1 MPFPLLWALWVAL
14 VDFLPMI
21 GGALAGIPIVLFAP
35 SHSLTAGIVT
45 LIVFLVYTQ
54 LENHVL
60 NPVIMSKTVRIT
72 PLLVLVSVLVAASLG
87 DWIGGL
93 FGGFVAALL
102 AIPAA
107 GAFQVIV
114 REAWRLTAPPP
125 ARSPTPPARTAIR
138 AHRRH
143 GSGRGRGRGANDEAA
158 RPDRDQSPPDQ
169 RE

>member
-1 MPFPLLWALWVAL
+1 
-14 VDFLPMI
+14 
-21 GGALAGIPIVLFAP
+21 
-35 SHSLTAGIVT
+35 
-45 LIVFLVYTQ
+45 
-54 LENHVL
+54 
-60 NPVIMSKTVRIT
+60 MSKTVRIS

-125 ARSPTPPARTAIR
+125 AGQAEAD
-138 AHRRH
+138 AVV
-143 GSGRGRGRGANDEAA
+143 EAA
-158 RPDRDQSPPDQ
+158 GEAAEDAAEVAEEAEDADEQAERRRPGCRAGEGQGPRRSATSHPVASGQPGRTRPAVASRPAGAAD
-169 RE
+169 